1 MNKEK
6 EKEQD
11 NKDVKDTAAEAAAEQ
26 TAETDWQQKYEEVND
41 QYLRLRAE
49 YDNFRKRSQKERE
62 SAHSHTVAYTI
73 SSLLPVYDNL
83 ERAALAESADENYKK
98 GVVMTLNTLNEVLS
112 NLGVTVIEAERG
124 QDFDPN
130 RHEAMMHIED
140 PDLGENQIAQVFQK
154 GFALGD
160 TVIRHTVVQVAN

>member
-1 MNKEK
+1 MN
-6 EKEQD
+6 KEQD
-11 NKDVKDTAAEAAAEQ
+11 NKETQDTPASEAAAE
-26 TAETDWQQKYEEVND
+26 ETQVDWQQKYDEIND

-62 SAHSHTVAYTI
+62 SAHNHTVAYTI
-73 SSLLPVYDNL
+73 SALLPVYDNL
-83 ERAALAESADENYKK
+83 ERAAQAETADENYKK
-98 GVVMTLNTLNEVLS
+98 GVLMTLTSLNETLN

-140 PDLGENQIAQVFQK
+140 PELGENQIAQVFQK
-154 GFALGD
+154 GFQLGE